1 MGKIKHIRKGDEVL
15 IRTGKDRG
23 KTGEV
28 LQVVPEKDAVI
39 VEGINV
45 VKRHAR
51 QQSQNQPGGIVEK
64 EAPIH
69 VSNVQLICPHT
80 REPTRV
86 GREYD
91 EEQEQWVRVSKKSGQ
106 PID

>member
-15 IRTGKDRG
+15 VRTGKDRG

-64 EAPIH
+64 EAPVH

-80 REPTRV
+80 KEPTRV

-91 EEQEQWVRVSKKSGQ
+91 EEQEQWVRVSKKSGE

>member
-45 VKRHAR
+45 VKRHTR

-91 EEQEQWVRVSKKSGQ
+91 EEKEQWVRVSKKSGQ